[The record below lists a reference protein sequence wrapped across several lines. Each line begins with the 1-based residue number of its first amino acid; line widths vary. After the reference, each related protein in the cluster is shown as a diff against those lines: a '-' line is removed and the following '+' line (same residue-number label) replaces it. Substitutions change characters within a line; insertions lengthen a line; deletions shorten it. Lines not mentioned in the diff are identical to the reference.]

1 MQLGGKTEFKWKTI
15 SMYFDATLASAKRER
30 AEDGVNLL
38 DLPECAE
45 VIIMCRQ
52 GDENQSTITAI

>member
-1 MQLGGKTEFKWKTI
+1 
-15 SMYFDATLASAKRER
+15 MYFDATLDAAKRETV
-30 AEDGVNLL
+30 EDGANLL

-52 GDENQSTITAI
+52 GGKNQSTITVI

>member
-1 MQLGGKTEFKWKTI
+1 MRFNANFKWRTI
-15 SMYFDATLASAKRER
+15 RMYFDATLDAAKRETV
-30 AEDGVNLL
+30 EDGANLL

-52 GDENQSTITAI
+52 GGKNQSTITVI